1 MSIWAV
7 TIDKLLPSLFES
19 FRITESINTFS
30 YTVDDLGGIVYKS
43 ATFLK

>member
-1 MSIWAV
+1 V
-7 TIDKLLPSLFES
+7 FGDEES
-19 FRITESINTFS
+19 VMKELRKVFYDVLDISS